1 MKQHYD
7 ITGMTCSACAA
18 HVEKAAR
25 SVPGVTEAQVNLLA
39 NKMTCEQADDKLTAQ
54 VIAAVQKAGYGASVP
69 DAATK
74 QQPGE
79 DPAKKEYKSMKTR
92 LIVSLCFMIPMM
104 YLSMGDMMH
113 LPLPWFF
120 NGMKYMLPNAFTQF
134 LLALPVIFINRK
146 FFSNGFKRL
155 FMREPNMDSLIAV
168 GSGSALVYGIFS
180 LYKMIFAMVD
190 GGKEAAMQAAGMEL
204 YFESSVMIL
213 TLITL
218 GKFLEARA
226 KGKTGDAIRKLMEL
240 APDTAT
246 VISDGETVVVP
257 LSEVRLGD
265 TVQVKPGERVPVDG
279 KLLEGITAVDQ
290 AAITGESIP
299 VDKKPGDQLI
309 AGSVNQTGAILMEA
323 QKVGEDTTLMQIVHL
338 VEEASASKAPISKLA
353 DKISGVFVPVVMSIA
368 LVTFIVWMLAGKGF
382 AFALSMGISV
392 LVISC
397 PCALGLAT
405 PVAIMVGTGVGAKN
419 GILIKSA
426 EALEAA
432 HAIDTVVLDKTGT
445 ITEGKPRVTDY
456 FPAAQVTQQ
465 ELMRSALALEQSSEH
480 PLARAITAAR
490 KDMQVQSASGIAS
503 VPGKGLRGTAASGET
518 LLGGTVRFLKEE
530 GVKLSDAW
538 VEQVA
543 EKCAGKT
550 LLHFA
555 VGGRYLGAIAV
566 ADTLKTTSPEAIA
579 ALRHMGVRVIMM
591 TGDSK
596 DAAAEIARQ
605 AGVDEVLA
613 EVLPQDKEKMVAEL
627 MRQGRKVAR
636 VGDGINDAPAL
647 TRADVGIA
655 IGAGTDIA
663 IEAAD
668 FVLVKSDL
676 RDVPTAIRLSRNVLR
691 NIKENLFWAFFY
703 NCVGIPLAA
712 GVFYNWLGWQLSPM
726 FAAAAMS
733 FSSVFVVSNA
743 LRIRSFKAEKMEA
756 HSAAPAELRVIADED
771 KEEKTMEKK
780 MLVEGMSCN
789 HCKMSVEKA
798 IKAVP
803 GVTDC
808 VVDLAAKTAT
818 ITLNAD
824 VADDKLMEAVRGA
837 DFKPVKML

>member
-1 MKQHYD
+1 M
-7 ITGMTCSACAA
+7 
-18 HVEKAAR
+18 R
-25 SVPGVTEAQVNLLA
+25 SRSF
-39 NKMTCEQADDKLTAQ
+39 CWRC
-54 VIAAVQKAGYGASVP
+54 
-69 DAATK
+69 
-74 QQPGE
+74 
-79 DPAKKEYKSMKTR
+79 R
-92 LIVSLCFMIPMM
+92 LIV
-104 YLSMGDMMH
+104 
-113 LPLPWFF
+113 
-120 NGMKYMLPNAFTQF
+120 
-134 LLALPVIFINRK
+134 INRK

-155 FMREPNMDSLIAV
+155 FMREPDVDPLIAV

-190 GGKEAAMQAAGMEL
+190 GNEAAMHAAGMEL

-226 KGKTGDAIRKLMEL
+226 KGETGDAIRKLMEL

-246 VISDGETVVVP
+246 VIRDGETVVVP

-265 TVQVKPGERVPVDG
+265 TVQVEPGERVPVDG

-323 QKVGEDTTLMQIVHL
+323 QKVGEDTTLMQMVHL
-338 VEEASASKAPISKLA
+338 VEEASASKAPTSKLA
-353 DKISGVFVPVVMSIA
+353 DKISGVFVPVVMSWSA

-432 HAIDTVVLDKTGT
+432 HAIDTVVLDETGT
-445 ITEGKPRVTDY
+445 VTEGKPRVTDY
-456 FPAAQVTQQ
+456 FPAVQVTQQ
-465 ELMRSALALEQSSEH
+465 ELMCSALALEQSSEH
-480 PLARAITAAR
+480 PLARAITAAG
-490 KDMQVQSASGIAS
+490 KDMQVHSASGIAS

-627 MRQGRKVAR
+627 HKSGPQGGYGRRRHQRRA
-636 VGDGINDAPAL
+636 
-647 TRADVGIA
+647 RADACGC
-655 IGAGTDIA
+655 
-663 IEAAD
+663 
-668 FVLVKSDL
+668 
-676 RDVPTAIRLSRNVLR
+676 
-691 NIKENLFWAFFY
+691 WY
-703 NCVGIPLAA
+703 CH
-712 GVFYNWLGWQLSPM
+712 W
-726 FAAAAMS
+726 
-733 FSSVFVVSNA
+733 
-743 LRIRSFKAEKMEA
+743 
-756 HSAAPAELRVIADED
+756 
-771 KEEKTMEKK
+771 
-780 MLVEGMSCN
+780 
-789 HCKMSVEKA
+789 
-798 IKAVP
+798 
-803 GVTDC
+803 
-808 VVDLAAKTAT
+808 
-818 ITLNAD
+818 
-824 VADDKLMEAVRGA
+824 RGYGYCH
-837 DFKPVKML
+837 

>member
-69 DAATK
+69 GAAAK

-190 GGKEAAMQAAGMEL
+190 GNEAAMHVAGMEL

-246 VISDGETVVVP
+246 VIRDGETVVVP
-257 LSEVRLGD
+257 LSEMRLGD

-480 PLARAITAAR
+480 PLARAITAAG

-503 VPGKGLRGTAASGET
+503 VPGKGLRGTAVSGET

-543 EKCAGKT
+543 EKCVGKT

-566 ADTLKTTSPEAIA
+566 ADTLKPTSPEAIA

-627 MRQGRKVAR
+627 MSQGRKVAM

-712 GVFYNWLGWQLSPM
+712 GVFYHWLGWQLSPM

-743 LRIRSFKAEKMEA
+743 LRIRSFKAEKMEI
-756 HSAAPAELRVIADED
+756 HSAAPAELRVIADEN

-837 DFKPVKML
+837 DFKPVKIL

>member
-7 ITGMTCSACAA
+7 ITGMTCSACSA

-25 SVPGVTEAQVNLLA
+25 SVPGVTDAQVNLLA
-39 NKMTCEQADDKLTAQ
+39 NKMVCEQTDEKVTAQ
-54 VIAAVQKAGYGASVP
+54 VIAAVQHAGYGAFVP
-69 DAATK
+69 GAAAQT
-74 QQPGE
+74 QNAE
-79 DPAKKEYKSMKTR
+79 DPAKKEYKSMRTR

-104 YLSMGDMMH
+104 YLSMSDMIG

-120 NGMKYMLPNAFTQF
+120 SGMDYMLANAFTQF

-146 FFSNGFKRL
+146 FFINGFKRL

-180 LYKMIFAMVD
+180 MYKMIYALI
-190 GGKEAAMQAAGMEL
+190 GGDIAAMHKAGMEL

-226 KGKTGDAIRKLMEL
+226 KGKTGDAIRKLMAL

-246 VISDGETVVVP
+246 VIRDGEAVVVP
-257 LSEVRLGD
+257 LKEVRLGD
-265 TVQVKPGERVPVDG
+265 KVQVKPGERVPVDG
-279 KLLEGITAVDQ
+279 KLLEGVTAVDQ

-299 VDKKPGDQLI
+299 VDKKPGDRLI

-323 QKVGEDTTLMQIVHL
+323 EKVGEDTTLMQIVHL

-353 DKISGVFVPVVMSIA
+353 DKISSVFVPVVMSIA
-368 LVTFIVWMLAGKGF
+368 LVTFVVWLLTGKGF

-456 FPAAQVTQQ
+456 FPAEHVSQ
-465 ELMRSALALEQSSEH
+465 ETLMRNALALEQSSEH
-480 PLARAITAAR
+480 PLARAITEAGQN
-490 KDMQVQSASGIAS
+490 MQVENAANIAS
-503 VPGKGLRGTAASGET
+503 VPGKGLRGTSVQGET
-518 LLGGTVRFLKEE
+518 LLGGTTRFLTEE
-530 GVKLSDAW
+530 GVVIPAGWLREVSA
-538 VEQVA
+538 
-543 EKCAGKT
+543 KCAGKT

-555 VGGRYLGAIAV
+555 AGKQYLGAIAV
-566 ADTLKTTSPEAIA
+566 ADTLKPTSPEAIA

-591 TGDSK
+591 TGDSR

-613 EVLPQDKEKMVAEL
+613 EVLPQDKEKKVAEL
-627 MRQGRKVAR
+627 MSQGRKVAM

-663 IEAAD
+663 IDAAD

-703 NCVGIPLAA
+703 NSVGIPLAA

-756 HSAAPAELRVIADED
+756 HSAAPAEVRVIASEN

-780 MLVEGMSCN
+780 MLVEGMHCN
-789 HCKMSVEKA
+789 HCKASVEKA
-798 IKAVP
+798 LKAVN
-803 GVTDC
+803 GVADC
-808 VVDLAAKTAT
+808 VVDLEAKTAT

-824 VADDKLMEAVRGA
+824 VADDVLMNAVREA
-837 DFKPVKML
+837 DFNPVKML

>member
-1 MKQHYD
+1 
-7 ITGMTCSACAA
+7 
-18 HVEKAAR
+18 
-25 SVPGVTEAQVNLLA
+25 
-39 NKMTCEQADDKLTAQ
+39 
-54 VIAAVQKAGYGASVP
+54 
-69 DAATK
+69 
-74 QQPGE
+74 
-79 DPAKKEYKSMKTR
+79 
-92 LIVSLCFMIPMM
+92 
-104 YLSMGDMMH
+104 MH
-113 LPLPWFF
+113 
-120 NGMKYMLPNAFTQF
+120 
-134 LLALPVIFINRK
+134 
-146 FFSNGFKRL
+146 
-155 FMREPNMDSLIAV
+155 
-168 GSGSALVYGIFS
+168 
-180 LYKMIFAMVD
+180 
-190 GGKEAAMQAAGMEL
+190 AAGMEL

-246 VISDGETVVVP
+246 VIRDGETVVVP

-279 KLLEGITAVDQ
+279 KLLKGITAVDQ

-480 PLARAITAAR
+480 PLARAITAAG

-503 VPGKGLRGTAASGET
+503 VPGKGLRGTAVSGET

-627 MRQGRKVAR
+627 MSQGRKVAM

-743 LRIRSFKAEKMEA
+743 LRIRSFKAEKMET
-756 HSAAPAELRVIADED
+756 HSAAPAEIRVIADEN

-837 DFKPVKML
+837 DFEPVKML

>member
-1 MKQHYD
+1 
-7 ITGMTCSACAA
+7 MTCSACAA

-39 NKMTCEQADDKLTAQ
+39 NKMTCEQADEKLTAQ

-69 DAATK
+69 GAAAK

-113 LPLPWFF
+113 LPLPRFF

-190 GGKEAAMQAAGMEL
+190 YSEQAMHAAGMEL

-246 VISDGETVVVP
+246 VIRNGETVVVP

-465 ELMRSALALEQSSEH
+465 ELVRSALALEQSSEH
-480 PLARAITAAR
+480 PLARAITAAG
-490 KDMQVQSASGIAS
+490 KEMQVQSASGIAS
-503 VPGKGLRGTAASGET
+503 VPGKGLRGTAVSGET

-530 GVKLSDAW
+530 DVKLSDAW

-543 EKCAGKT
+543 AKCAGKT

-555 VGGRYLGAIAV
+555 VDGRYLGAIAV
-566 ADTLKTTSPEAIA
+566 ADTLKPTSPEAIA

-613 EVLPQDKEKMVAEL
+613 EVLPQDKEKKVAEL
-627 MRQGRKVAR
+627 MSQGRKVAM

-756 HSAAPAELRVIADED
+756 HSVTPAELRVIADEN

>member
-1 MKQHYD
+1 M
-7 ITGMTCSACAA
+7 
-18 HVEKAAR
+18 
-25 SVPGVTEAQVNLLA
+25 
-39 NKMTCEQADDKLTAQ
+39 
-54 VIAAVQKAGYGASVP
+54 
-69 DAATK
+69 
-74 QQPGE
+74 
-79 DPAKKEYKSMKTR
+79 
-92 LIVSLCFMIPMM
+92 
-104 YLSMGDMMH
+104 
-113 LPLPWFF
+113 
-120 NGMKYMLPNAFTQF
+120 
-134 LLALPVIFINRK
+134 
-146 FFSNGFKRL
+146 
-155 FMREPNMDSLIAV
+155 
-168 GSGSALVYGIFS
+168 
-180 LYKMIFAMVD
+180 
-190 GGKEAAMQAAGMEL
+190 
-204 YFESSVMIL
+204 
-213 TLITL
+213 
-218 GKFLEARA
+218 
-226 KGKTGDAIRKLMEL
+226 
-240 APDTAT
+240 
-246 VISDGETVVVP
+246 
-257 LSEVRLGD
+257 
-265 TVQVKPGERVPVDG
+265 QVKPGERVPVDG

-445 ITEGKPRVTDY
+445 ITEGKTRVTDY

-465 ELMRSALALEQSSEH
+465 ELMCSALALEQSSEH
-480 PLARAITAAR
+480 PLARAITAAG

-530 GVKLSDAW
+530 GVMLSDAW

-627 MRQGRKVAR
+627 MSQGRKVAM

-743 LRIRSFKAEKMEA
+743 LRIRSFKAEKMET
-756 HSAAPAELRVIADED
+756 HSAAPAELRVIADEN